1 MLKFYFLSTLLP
13 FREYSKKNLFCGWME
28 LRVILIWWINL
39 LKVTFII
46 IHRSRSKST
55 LILKAKLVHPF
66 LLSFSPTLA
75 YTDGNSLLP
84 RPETH
89 HEGVQKLL
97 LIRLESRQAL
107 QKQLRHGQGNS
118 SSLADSSSAF
128 LCLFWK
134 YPRLCLLPNSSRNA
148 LTTRTDSKIFWWT
161 APSSKIF
168 SERGEFTSAS
178 TFKKNQWP
186 SKNTEPRWES
196 STELPIA
203 YLQRKSRKW

>member
-1 MLKFYFLSTLLP
+1 
-13 FREYSKKNLFCGWME
+13 ME
-28 LRVILIWWINL
+28 LRDILIWWINL

-46 IHRSRSKST
+46 IHCSPSKST
-55 LILKAKLVHPF
+55 LILKAKLIHSF
-66 LLSFSPTLA
+66 LLSFLPALA

-89 HEGVQKLL
+89 HEVVQKLL
-97 LIRLESRQAL
+97 WIRLKSRQGL

-134 YPRLCLLPNSSRNA
+134 YPRLCLLLNSSRNA
-148 LTTRTDSKIFWWT
+148 QVMRGDSKIFWWT
-161 APSSKIF
+161 GPSSKIF

-178 TFKKNQWP
+178 TFRKNLWP

-203 YLQRKSRKW
+203 YLQRKLRKW